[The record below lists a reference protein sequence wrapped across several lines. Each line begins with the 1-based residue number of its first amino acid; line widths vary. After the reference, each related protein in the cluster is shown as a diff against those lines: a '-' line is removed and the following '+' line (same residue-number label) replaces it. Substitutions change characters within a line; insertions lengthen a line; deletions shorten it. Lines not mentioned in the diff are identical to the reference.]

1 VVVVVVVAKLS
12 VSRWKAVDTDDLTVY
27 DDFCI
32 HKFNTS
38 EALKY
43 LRIFEWEGIE
53 CSTTKEAIC

>member
-1 VVVVVVVAKLS
+1 MVAKLS